1 MNLWQDKKLIMFS
14 AHNFNSTCH
23 PPISWASHYN
33 SENSALHHFI
43 RFPFE
48 ISKDRFTAMQ
58 WLRIRMHNHSA
69 DLCKSGDYHLETR
82 LRMFTLN
89 EQSSDSWHCSSLSR
103 SGACS
108 VCLRG
113 PGCPDHSR
121 CRSRRQSRGCPG
133 HSPSQS
139 RGRRPGRVSRGESEW
154 EERDWEQIEYV

>member
-1 MNLWQDKKLIMFS
+1 MHTTTKVLAIHQFREHLIIIQK
-14 AHNFNSTCH
+14 T
-23 PPISWASHYN
+23 
-33 SENSALHHFI
+33 LHHFI

-48 ISKDRFTAMQ
+48 ISKDRFTAVQ

-82 LRMFTLN
+82 LPMFTLN

-103 SGACS
+103 SGVCS
-108 VCLRG
+108 VCPRG

-139 RGRRPGRVSRGESEW
+139 RDRRPSRRPSRRPGRVSRGERKW
-154 EERDWEQIEYV
+154 EERDWERIEYV